1 MPIQLKINFR
11 ISLIVDLNRPSS
23 TSHLWTLVARSL
35 PKRASSHY
43 SRVLGLTSSVV
54 LLVLVCCPS
63 TTRPSS
69 SYSENSSR
77 VDPDKCTTALRIGAL
92 QNENAVVPRI
102 VVLVGCGKDVVL
114 WYGDG
119 WMHMAVQQVV

>member
-1 MPIQLKINFR
+1 M
-11 ISLIVDLNRPSS
+11 
-23 TSHLWTLVARSL
+23 
-35 PKRASSHY
+35 HY
-43 SRVLGLTSSVV
+43 S
-54 LLVLVCCPS
+54 
-63 TTRPSS
+63 
-69 SYSENSSR
+69 
-77 VDPDKCTTALRIGAL
+77 LRIGAL